1 VLQEFELQDER
12 LGSDAEIAGIDPDD
26 RRMPDVG
33 ADQPLG
39 RGDAGPVDTGVDPA
53 VDAGFGRA
61 AAQNCTLPS
70 EGAVRAGGGRRCT
83 AGRVTLGDGKG

>member
-12 LGSDAEIAGIDPDD
+12 LAGDAEIAGIDPDD

-39 RGDAGPVDTGVDPA
+39 RGDAGRVDAGVDA
-53 VDAGFGRA
+53 TVDAGFDRV

-70 EGAVRAGGGRRCT
+70 DGAVRTGGGRRCT
-83 AGRVTLGDGKG
+83 AGRVTLGDGNG